1 MRTLSDRPEYA
12 YFRSTDTAERVVHG
26 CKIKKK
32 NKAIPVTGRG
42 GL

>member
-1 MRTLSDRPEYA
+1 MVETGITVMTPNEY
-12 YFRSTDTAERVVHG
+12 RLHKV
-26 CKIKKK
+26 KKK